1 MQWKRLKKYES
12 ELIHM
17 NYNINKQDSKVQLQ
31 SIYTILIIILD
42 FVKFNASIF
51 IEFGQYL

>member
-1 MQWKRLKKYES
+1 
-12 ELIHM
+12 M